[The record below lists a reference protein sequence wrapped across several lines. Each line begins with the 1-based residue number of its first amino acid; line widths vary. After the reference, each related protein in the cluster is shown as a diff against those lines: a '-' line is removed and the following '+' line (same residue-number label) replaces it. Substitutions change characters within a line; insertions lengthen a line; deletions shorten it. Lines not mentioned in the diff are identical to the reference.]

1 MPKLTKKCKYGSIQ
15 SRKNGGLGMQFNEAL
30 IKHYHEGMVPLEKLR
45 TKVNINEDY
54 LREKPTW
61 YELGKGRL
69 VYFKSRNDLRL
80 FSELF
85 FSEYARE
92 IIGLDTVKFDV
103 IHMRTKDPVKKQKD
117 EERKIG
123 LISNNFQ
130 TQDNNYYLV
139 SELENPE
146 ISALKSYGEYSLVTL
161 LHFFK
166 DLLSNDDYN
175 KVKDFLIKLFLADA
189 FTLQVDRNHNNISF
203 QVPKIKGVSYK
214 QRLYPYL
221 LSQIPEASES
231 VTCEGCIMKIIGL
244 EPSIVYDNE
253 RILGIDHKH
262 QFVHEK
268 GDVWAPL
275 FPFNSELLFK
285 DQDQAKEIQEIYDG
299 YDPNL
304 YELLNAFPEIIPIA
318 ERLAFDDEYRKILEK
333 FHGSSM
339 PVMLDDDEYAKITDT
354 IEERRDVFQRI
365 LKP

>member
-1 MPKLTKKCKYGSIQ
+1 
-15 SRKNGGLGMQFNEAL
+15 MQFNEAL
-30 IKHYHEGMVPLEKLR
+30 IKHYHESIVPIETLR
-45 TKVNINEDY
+45 TMVNINEAY

-61 YELGKGRL
+61 YKLSNGRL

-85 FSEYARE
+85 FSEFARD
-92 IIGLDTVKFDV
+92 IVGLDTIKFDV
-103 IHMRTKDPVKKQKD
+103 IHMRTKDSVKKPKE

-130 TQDNNYYLV
+130 VNTNNYYLV

-146 ISALKSYGEYSLVTL
+146 ISALVAYGNYSLKTL
-161 LHFFK
+161 LTFFK
-166 DLLSNDDYN
+166 DLLSSENYT
-175 KVKDFLIKLFLADA
+175 KIKDFLIKLFLADA

-203 QVPKIKGVSYK
+203 QIPKLKGVSYK
-214 QRLYPYL
+214 QRLN
-221 LSQIPEASES
+221 PELIAQMYKTTDAVVVEDS
-231 VTCEGCIMKIIGL
+231 VHKIVGL

-275 FPFNSELLFK
+275 FPYNSELLFES
-285 DQDQAKEIQEIYDG
+285 QDKAREYQELYDG

-304 YELLNAFPEIIPIA
+304 YEILYDFPELIPIA
-318 ERLAFDDEYRKILEK
+318 ERLAYDDEYKRILEK
-333 FHGSSM
+333 FHGSLM
-339 PVMLDDDEYAKITDT
+339 PVMLDESEYERIVDT
-354 IEERRDVFQRI
+354 IEERREVFQRV
-365 LKP
+365 LRQ